1 MFEEDFWLDC
11 AVVLRRQAAVAR
23 EPQQR
28 DELLDLAQVCDT
40 VASKLDERATS
51 G

>member
-11 AVVLRRQAAVAR
+11 AVALRRQAAAAS
-23 EPQQR
+23 EPEQR
-28 DELLDLAQVCDT
+28 DELLDLAQVCDN
-40 VASKLDERATS
+40 VASKLEERGPS